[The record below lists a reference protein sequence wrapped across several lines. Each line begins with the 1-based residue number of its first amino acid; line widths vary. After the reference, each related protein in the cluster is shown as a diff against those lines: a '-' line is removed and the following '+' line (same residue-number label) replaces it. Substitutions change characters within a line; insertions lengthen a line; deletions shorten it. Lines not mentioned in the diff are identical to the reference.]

1 MYDVISGKSM
11 NISAGKVGRKVSKE
25 LEKKLTSHPATMFAA
40 ELYMMHKK
48 NNIGTETMLDA
59 SNQLDISSLR
69 ARVRAGMLERINH
82 ELTRLNR
89 KQFTVVQLSKLLRP
103 EGFHG
108 VRLEGFGFTPK
119 QFGSLRTTACATILK
134 ELKIPGKIRLVL
146 VKPPED
152 DSDSNKENTAEDD
165 DGNSND
171 EDVDDDDDG
180 FDEDVDEIDEDDAI
194 EEDEEINAIDENEGA
209 IEEDGDINAIDDNED
224 EIEGD
229 QDDAIEEDNK
239 SVEDAKNN
247 ESAPNDVEDNGDVE
261 NEENL

>member
-48 NNIGTETMLDA
+48 NNIGTATMLDA

-171 EDVDDDDDG
+171 ED
-180 FDEDVDEIDEDDAI
+180 
-194 EEDEEINAIDENEGA
+194 INAIDENEGA
-209 IEEDGDINAIDDNED
+209 IEEDGNINAIDDNED